1 MCALSSE
8 AVLIIQVSDL
18 LGQVSD
24 VPTEL
29 VVPKTQATA
38 ACCILVTL
46 GRAQRSKQHHV
57 SVHKDVW

>member
-24 VPTEL
+24 VSTEL
-29 VVPKTQATA
+29 VVPKTQASTA
-38 ACCILVTL
+38 CWILSLHPGPT
-46 GRAQRSKQHHV
+46 GAQPKAQNYIT
-57 SVHKDVW
+57 